1 MADKTLTDVVNELRK
16 QNATL
21 VSVKDRL
28 ESEAKEREEYN
39 KQLARDAEEKKRKDR
54 EKERE
59 SKTKGGPKTFL
70 GGVGAGVLDLV
81 PGGNTISDFFNKAMQ
96 FIFGAGTLA
105 ALRTGFGRLLGR
117 GLIISGLSYLWETF
131 NTEVF
136 DGFYNLLNKYAPE
149 SITNWFNENRGT
161 VQSDVD
167 KAVNRGL
174 FGLILGKKIGFLVF
188 AGSLVGDFFTRA
200 LENNGYI
207 DANGTATSDFINK
220 MLGTNFEVPNSFFV
234 EYGSILAM
242 LLLPSVIGP
251 LFRGLLFVGGGAL
264 KMGAGAA
271 VGGVKL
277 LPKLYNNLK
286 TSLKTSFGKGL
297 GIGLVIGLTGE
308 AAAAAIE
315 AFTGSEDYANIVR
328 DSTNLAM
335 AGALFGIRGLIIG
348 SLVGLAWAGARIIAK
363 IFDGHQE
370 ELYKSLDEQAI
381 IAAAEYQDAAR
392 NKDYKKMA
400 EAAEKMSRIV
410 QDSRPGEGKEKLAD
424 LLEGYA
430 SDLTQLQ
437 VAGQLDDESISILN
451 ALKGRTETIQAR
463 NELNQTGML
472 ASPKLIERLKE
483 SGIQEAIMRGVEGGF
498 EGEELIKAVENVL
511 GRNLGLLYS
520 ELSPEDKRSLAEL
533 IARRAEEGTLNTIE
547 ELFNPKSPMTFH
559 EARKARLRG
568 VVLDSIDPYY
578 FEDVKNKSPIIMNTT
593 DASTKVSNQQSMVT
607 NNGPVV
613 DMSDHMIYQPG
624 GGFTSNYRQL
634 N

>member
-16 QNATL
+16 QNTTL

-28 ESEAKEREEYN
+28 DSEARERKLYN
-39 KQLARDAEEKKRKDR
+39 EQLARDAEESKRKNAER
-54 EKERE
+54 ERE
-59 SKTKGGPKTFL
+59 SKRKAGPKTFT
-70 GGVGAGVLDLV
+70 GAIGAGMLDVL
-81 PGGNTISDFFNKAMQ
+81 PFGNTIADFFGRAMS

-117 GLIISGLSYLWETF
+117 GLIISGLSYLWNTF

-161 VQSDVD
+161 IQADVD
-167 KAVNRGL
+167 KAANRGL
-174 FGLILGKKIGFLVF
+174 FGLLFGKKIGALVF
-188 AGSLVGDFFTRA
+188 AGSLVGDFFTKA

-220 MLGTNFEVPNSFFV
+220 MLGTNFDVPNSFFV

-264 KMGAGAA
+264 KMGASAA
-271 VGGVKL
+271 AGGVKL
-277 LPKLYNNLK
+277 LPRLYNNLK
-286 TSLKTSFGKGL
+286 TSLKTTFGKGL
-297 GIGLVIGLTGE
+297 GIGLAVGLTGK
-308 AAAAAIE
+308 AAALAIE
-315 AFTGSEDYANIVR
+315 SFTGSEEYANIVR
-328 DSTNLAM
+328 DSTTLAM
-335 AGALFGIRGLIIG
+335 TGAFFGIPGLITA

-363 IFDGHQE
+363 IFDDHQE

-410 QDSRPGEGKEKLAD
+410 QDSRPGKGKERLAE

-430 SDLTQLQ
+430 SDLSQLQ
-437 VAGQLDDESISILN
+437 IAGELDDESIAILN
-451 ALKGRTETIQAR
+451 TLKGRTETIQAQ
-463 NELNQTGML
+463 NKIDQTGML
-472 ASPKLIERLKE
+472 ISPEREIALKAATAQLTNLQNLVKRHE
-483 SGIQEAIMRGVEGGF
+483 NISL
-498 EGEELIKAVENVL
+498 ELISSGVAAALQDE
-511 GRNLGLLYS
+511 GLMYTMS
-520 ELSPEDKRSLAEL
+520 PTELNKMIDIISNSIK
-533 IARRAEEGTLNTIE
+533 EGTFTTIE
-547 ELFNPKSPMTFH
+547 ELFNSNSTFH
-559 EARKARLRG
+559 EARKAKLGG
-568 VVLDSIDPYY
+568 VVLHSIDPYY
-578 FEDVKNKSPIIMNTT
+578 FEDVKNRSPIVMNQT
-593 DASTKVSNQQSMVT
+593 DASTNVVSSPQTMVT

-624 GGFTSNYRQL
+624 GGFTSNYRLL

>member
-16 QNATL
+16 QNSTL

-28 ESEAKEREEYN
+28 DSEARERKLYN
-39 KQLARDAEEKKRKDR
+39 EQLARDAEESKRKSA

-59 SKTKGGPKTFL
+59 SKRKDGPKTFT
-70 GGVGAGVLDLV
+70 GAIGAGMLDV
-81 PGGNTISDFFNKAMQ
+81 IPFGNTLADFFGKAMG

-105 ALRTGFGRLLGR
+105 ALKTGFGRLLGR
-117 GLIISGLSYLWETF
+117 GIIVGGLSYLWNTF
-131 NTEVF
+131 NKEVF
-136 DGFYNLLNKYAPE
+136 DGFYGLLNKYAPE

-161 VQSDVD
+161 IQADVD
-167 KAVNRGL
+167 KAANRGL
-174 FGLILGKKIGFLVF
+174 FGLLFGKKIGALVF

-251 LFRGLLFVGGGAL
+251 LFRSLLFVGGTL
-264 KMGAGAA
+264 
-271 VGGVKL
+271 VPTL
-277 LPKLYNNLK
+277 FSNLK
-286 TSLKTSFGKGL
+286 ASLKTSFGKGL

-308 AAAAAIE
+308 AAAQAIE
-315 AFTGSEDYANIVR
+315 AYTGSAEYGNIVR
-328 DSTNLAM
+328 DSATLAM
-335 AGALFGIRGLIIG
+335 AGSLFGISGLITA

-363 IFDGHQE
+363 IFDDHQE

-424 LLEGYA
+424 LLEGYT
-430 SDLTQLQ
+430 SDLSQLQ
-437 VAGQLDDESISILN
+437 VTGQLDDETIAIVN
-451 ALKGRTETIQAR
+451 ALKGRTEAIQAQ
-463 NELNQTGML
+463 NKIDQTGML
-472 ASPKLIERLKE
+472 ISTERETALKAAADQLTNIQKLAKRNENVSL
-483 SGIQEAIMRGVEGGF
+483 
-498 EGEELIKAVENVL
+498 ELISSRVAAAL
-511 GRNLGLLYS
+511 Q
-520 ELSPEDKRSLAEL
+520 
-533 IARRAEEGTLNTIE
+533 EEGLMSTMSPVEQKEMIDIISNSIKEGTFTTIE
-547 ELFNPKSPMTFH
+547 ELFNPKAPMAFH
-559 EARKARLRG
+559 EARKARLKG

-578 FEDVKNKSPIIMNTT
+578 FEDVKNRSPIVMNQT
-593 DASTKVSNQQSMVT
+593 DASTNVVSSPQTMVT

-624 GGFTSNYRQL
+624 GGFKSYGFVN
-634 N
+634 